1 MINDRFVVT
10 KDQLNTT
17 NNNYVETVKVTTTPS
32 YEANNLK
39 ESINNFP
46 VKIQFVNKSGV
57 DVLVNILSSE
67 EEYDAFVASPDDFS
81 YFTVITGA
89 VTTLSSSTILPQ
101 AHTIVVKSITDEAT
115 ADFVIECIQ
124 YLPRR

>member
-39 ESINNFP
+39 ETINNFP

-57 DVLVNILSSE
+57 DVLVNILSSK

-101 AHTIVVKSITDEAT
+101 AHTIVVKSITDAAT